1 MKVNTILQ
9 KTFDNSNK
17 DSINII
23 TDVVFDG
30 YTATVDTY
38 INDSDMEC
46 YSKLNVK
53 SNTSSLTVMYD
64 SYQNK
69 RNIVGRSTK
78 NDKIPLSV
86 VRTVINAA
94 IDEAKK
100 AGRGS
105 ICGMIKALV

>member
-1 MKVNTILQ
+1 MKINTILQ

-23 TDVVFDG
+23 TDVAFDG

-86 VRTVINAA
+86 VRTIINAA

-100 AGRGS
+100 TGRGS

>member
-23 TDVVFDG
+23 TDIAFDG

-46 YSKLNVK
+46 
-53 SNTSSLTVMYD
+53 
-64 SYQNK
+64 
-69 RNIVGRSTK
+69 
-78 NDKIPLSV
+78 
-86 VRTVINAA
+86 
-94 IDEAKK
+94 
-100 AGRGS
+100 
-105 ICGMIKALV
+105 

>member
-9 KTFDNSNK
+9 KTYDNSDK
-17 DSINII
+17 DSISII
-23 TDVVFDG
+23 TDVAFDG
-30 YTATVDTY
+30 YNATVDTY
-38 INDSDMEC
+38 VNDSDMTC
-46 YSKLNVK
+46 YSKLSVK

-64 SYQNK
+64 GYQNK

-94 IDEAKK
+94 IEEAKK
-100 AGRGS
+100 TGRYS